1 MNQIAELD
9 RLNHAS
15 HANLRM
21 HDGLLPVGRELSH
34 AEFLDAACSG
44 LLELADADAEGAWFH
59 LWGLVSS
66 FVPLNTSFGWAH
78 AAISCLQ
85 NCVYKKERTLQ

>member
-9 RLNHAS
+9 RLHHAC

-21 HDGLLPVGRELSH
+21 HDGLLPVGRELSD
-34 AEFLDAACSG
+34 AELLDAACSG
-44 LLELADADAEGAWFH
+44 WLELADADAEGAWFH